1 MGRSVSVKLVV
12 VILLLG
18 IICFV
23 FYRYALS
30 PQIVQLRDLR
40 DQVTQAE
47 AKLSTLKE
55 VQRLQDAFI
64 KQNESYTSWIGQLV
78 QVTPAGFDQHQ
89 HTLFLLDLQA
99 VGKVSGIAYTSIQI
113 TDASIGQGGGGTAT
127 KQDGMTL
134 PKTVGVTMNFT
145 AKDYWTVR
153 RFDETLRSKFKYIM
167 VLSNLTVSH
176 TALGTTGQGNPYSC
190 SMTAWMVLTPDAA
203 IPGAPAAAAPV
214 PQADVLQ

>member
-1 MGRSVSVKLVV
+1 MGKNISLKLVI

-18 IICFV
+18 VICFV
-23 FYRYALS
+23 FYRYAFS

-55 VQRLQDAFI
+55 VQRLHDAFT
-64 KQNESYTSWIGQLV
+64 KQNESYTAWIDQLV
-78 QVTPAGFDQHQ
+78 QVTPAVFDQHQ

-99 VGKVSGIAYTSIQI
+99 VGKASGIAYTSIQI
-113 TDASIGQGGGGTAT
+113 TDASIGQGGGAAT
-127 KQDGMTL
+127 KPAGMNL
-134 PKTVGVTMNFT
+134 PKTVALTINFT

-167 VLSNLTVSH
+167 VVSNLSVSH
-176 TALGTTGQGNPYSC
+176 TAVAAAGQGNPYSC

-203 IPGAPAAAAPV
+203 IPGAPAAAAPA
-214 PQADVLQ
+214 PQPDTTLQ

>member
-1 MGRSVSVKLVV
+1 MGKSIPVKLVV
-12 VILLLG
+12 VILLVG

-23 FYRYALS
+23 FYHYALS

-40 DQVTQAE
+40 DQVTQAD

-55 VQRLQDAFI
+55 VQRLQDAFT
-64 KQNESYTSWIGQLV
+64 KQNESYMAWIDQLV
-78 QVTPAGFDQHQ
+78 QLTPAVFDQHQ

-113 TDASIGQGGGGTAT
+113 SDASMGQGGGAAANPA
-127 KQDGMTL
+127 GMTL
-134 PKTVGVTMNFT
+134 AKTVRVTMNFT
-145 AKDYWTVR
+145 AKDYWTIR

-176 TALGTTGQGNPYSC
+176 TAVGTAGQGNPYSC
-190 SMTAWMVLTPDAA
+190 SMTAWMVLSPDATIA
-203 IPGAPAAAAPV
+203 GAPAAAAPA
-214 PQADVLQ
+214 PQPSVLQ